1 MNNKK
6 RNNID
11 VDLDLSNELVS
22 LKELDKSDQKL
33 LSQEL
38 RDALSKSRKKM
49 SPEVKL
55 ELTLIQLRSQIEEY
69 LNADVFDKQKT
80 LGYFLKA
87 YIKSLNKKAK
97 EFASEIAITPTVLS
111 QYITDARIP
120 PTNILV
126 RLELHSHNTI
136 PAESWYRLAEKERI
150 YHIKADRKMRRE
162 QRKFV
167 IKDAE
172 IA

>member
-1 MNNKK
+1 MNKK
-6 RNNID
+6 HKNIEQ
-11 VDLDLSNELVS
+11 DLSLSNELIS
-22 LKELDKSDQKL
+22 LKDLDKSEQKL
-33 LSQEL
+33 LSQDL
-38 RDALSKSRKKM
+38 REALLKRRKQM

-55 ELTLIQLRSQIEEY
+55 ELTLMQLRFQIEEY
-69 LNADVFDKQKT
+69 LNADEFDKQKT

-87 YIKSLNKKAK
+87 YIKSLYKKAN
-97 EFASEIAITPTVLS
+97 EFAGEIGITPTVLS

-120 PTNILV
+120 PTSILV

-150 YHIKADRKMRRE
+150 YQIKGDRKMRRE

-167 IKDAE
+167 TKDSE
-172 IA
+172 IV

>member
-1 MNNKK
+1 MIKK
-6 RNNID
+6 QKNIEQ
-11 VDLDLSNELVS
+11 DLNLNNELIS
-22 LKELDKSDQKL
+22 LKDLDKSEQQL
-33 LSQEL
+33 LSEEL
-38 RDALSKSRKKM
+38 KEALLKRRKQM

-55 ELTLIQLRSQIEEY
+55 ELTLMQLRFQIEEY
-69 LNADVFDKQKT
+69 LNADMFDKQKT

-87 YIKSLNKKAK
+87 YIKSLNKKAN

-150 YHIKADRKMRRE
+150 YQIKSDRNMRRE